1 MNYSRLLPSVLLLA
15 AAGVAAASQRAGE
28 PAGTG
33 SPAVGSGDTWT
44 DWLDGINYDDL
55 PDDTTNT
62 GSTGGDMNQPR
73 GIRNNNPG
81 NIEYTGTQ
89 WQGLADPPSD
99 GRYMRFVAP
108 KWGIRAMARVL
119 ETYVNSYGINTVG
132 GIIARWAPDHE
143 NPTNAYAEFVANAL
157 GVGVTQPIDVL
168 GQRPGLIA
176 AMIEFENGQQPYSM
190 SEIRQ
195 GVALA

>member
-1 MNYSRLLPSVLLLA
+1 MKGITALIPSALLLLA
-15 AAGVAAASQRAGE
+15 GYQITRAKSADAPASSG
-28 PAGTG
+28 GDTG
-33 SPAVGSGDTWT
+33 GTWT
-44 DWLDGINYDDL
+44 DWLDGISYDDL
-55 PDDTTNT
+55 PDNTTNT

-73 GIRNNNPG
+73 GIRNHNPG

-89 WQGLADPPSD
+89 WQGLDDPPSD

-119 ETYVNSYGINTVG
+119 ETYRNSYGINTVG

-143 NPTNAYAEFVANAL
+143 NPTNAYAQFVADAL
-157 GVGVTQPIDVL
+157 GVGVTQPIDVIER
-168 GQRPGLIA
+168 RPELVA